1 MIFKNLPALM
11 TLIAAFITCIV
22 TFIYQYELTKALILI
37 LAASVIFYLSG
48 LIIRSL
54 LNRFMVVEENQD
66 ENDGEEQ
73 ETGEK
78 TEENE

>member
-22 TFIYQYELTKALILI
+22 TFLYKYELTKALILI
-37 LAASVIFYLSG
+37 LAASVVFYFAG

-54 LNRFMVVEENQD
+54 LNRFMVEKDSSNGTD
-66 ENDGEEQ
+66 EDAQEAGEE
-73 ETGEK
+73 

>member
-54 LNRFMVVEENQD
+54 LNRFMVAEENQD

-73 ETGEK
+73 DTGEK

>member
-22 TFIYQYELTKALILI
+22 TFLYKYELTKALILI
-37 LAASVIFYLSG
+37 LAASVVFYLAG

-54 LNRFMVVEENQD
+54 LNRFMVEKDSDDDTDEEAQ
-66 ENDGEEQ
+66 EAGEE
-73 ETGEK
+73 

>member
-37 LAASVIFYLSG
+37 LAVSVIFYLAG
-48 LIIRSL
+48 LIIRSM
-54 LNRFMVVEENQD
+54 LNHFMVVEEDQD
-66 ENDGEEQ
+66 ETDGEAQ
-73 ETGEK
+73 DTGEE

>member
-37 LAASVIFYLSG
+37 LAASVIFYLAG
-48 LIIRSL
+48 LIIRFM
-54 LNRFMVVEENQD
+54 LNHFMVVEENQD
-66 ENDGEEQ
+66 ETDGEAQ
-73 ETGEK
+73 DTGGE

>member
-37 LAASVIFYLSG
+37 LAASVVFYLAG

-54 LNRFMVVEENQD
+54 LNRFMVEKEDQD
-66 ENDGEEQ
+66 EADSEAQ
-73 ETGEK
+73 DTGEK

>member
-11 TLIAAFITCIV
+11 TLIAASITCIV

-37 LAASVIFYLSG
+37 LAASVVFYLAG

-54 LNRFMVVEENQD
+54 LNRFMVEKEDQD
-66 ENDGEEQ
+66 ETDGEAQ
-73 ETGEK
+73 DTGEK